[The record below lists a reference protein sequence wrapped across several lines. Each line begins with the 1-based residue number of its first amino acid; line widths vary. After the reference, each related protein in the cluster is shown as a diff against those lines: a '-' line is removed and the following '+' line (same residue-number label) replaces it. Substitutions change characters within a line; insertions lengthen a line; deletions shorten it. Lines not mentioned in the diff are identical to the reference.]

1 MLNAPD
7 TLLDFALLGFLVVIA
22 VGALRNNNLFAVV
35 MLFGIYSLA
44 SASLF
49 VVLDAVDV
57 AFTEAAVGAGI
68 ATILMLAALSVV
80 GARSRPR
87 RGINYPALAAVLS
100 TGFVLG
106 IAVLDLPEIGDPL
119 APAATHVAPEYL
131 QESFERTHIPNIVTT
146 VLASYRGYDTLGE
159 VAVVFTAGV
168 GVAGLLGA
176 RRRRRTPAAPGP
188 VRGSQQSDEPE
199 ATGH

>member
-1 MLNAPD
+1 MLNTPD
-7 TLLDFALLGFLVVIA
+7 TLLDIALLGFLLVIA
-22 VGALRNNNLFAVV
+22 IAAVRINNLFAVV

-57 AFTEAAVGAGI
+57 AFTEAAVGAGV

-87 RGINYPALAAVLS
+87 TAINYPALAAVLA
-100 TGFVLG
+100 TGAILSL
-106 IAVLDLPEIGDPL
+106 AVLDLPQLGDPGS
-119 APAATHVAPEYL
+119 PAASHVAPEYL
-131 QESFERTHIPNIVTT
+131 TESFERTHIPNIVTT

-188 VRGSQQSDEPE
+188 VHAPRESGE
-199 ATGH
+199 G